1 MRLKLAQYFHV
12 LPSEL
17 EKVPD
22 NELEEWT
29 VLISVLNEVEG
40 ERYARQ

>member
-17 EKVPD
+17 EKVPET
-22 NELEEWT
+22 ELEEWV

-40 ERYARQ
+40 ERYGK